1 MQRGRHDMMCD
12 SMACPICQKRK
23 PQRLCPARGDEICSV
38 CCGRER
44 EVTID
49 CPSDCPYLVASRSY
63 DRVRQKIDWSKLP
76 FPKVKIHPSYA
87 RGHQELLGAINY
99 AVCAFARDER
109 STADTDV
116 IASLQALAESYRTL
130 SSGIYY
136 EKPPEHRLQHAL
148 YEHLKAAI
156 EGYKAAVA
164 KETGTSVRDSEF
176 RDALIFF
183 TQLGATYLN
192 GRPKGRAFLDLL
204 RSQIK
209 SEHFSKPQSNIVLLP

>member
-1 MQRGRHDMMCD
+1 MMSD

-23 PQRLCPARGDEICSV
+23 PQRFCPARGDEICSV

-63 DRVRQKIDWSKLP
+63 DLERRKIDWSKLP
-76 FPKVKIHPSYA
+76 FPEVKIHPSYA
-87 RGHQELLGAINY
+87 RAHGRLLGAINY
-99 AVCAFARDER
+99 AICAFARDER

-116 IASLQALAESYRTL
+116 LSSLQALAESYRTL

-136 EKPPEHRLQHAL
+136 EKLPEHRLQRAL

-156 EGYKAAVA
+156 EEYKRVEA

-209 SEHFSKPQSNIVLLP
+209 SEDFSKPQSNIVLLP